1 MRSDATRNREAILR
15 ATEELLAAHGAE
27 HISLDRVA
35 AAAGVGK
42 GTLFRRFGSRTG
54 LFQELLAERAA
65 ALALAI
71 ESPGS
76 ALGPG
81 APPEDR
87 LLAFLDELAELA
99 ERNLALFAAHE
110 RACAEDKYRDPTY
123 LRWHRH
129 VTALI
134 VEAAAGGER
143 QREAAHARPDGPG
156 GGPDGAG
163 DGPDGDGQGDA
174 PDSAGDGLDGAGPDG
189 DRLDAEFA
197 AHALLGSF
205 DADLARH
212 VMADGGVAR
221 LKSSVRGLAAALL
234 A

>member
-15 ATEELLAAHGAE
+15 ATEDLLATHGAE
-27 HISLDRVA
+27 HLSLDRVA

-76 ALGPG
+76 PLGPG
-81 APPEDR
+81 NPPRER

-99 ERNLALFAAHE
+99 QRNLALFAAHE
-110 RACAEDKYRDPTY
+110 RACADDKYRDPTY
-123 LRWHRH
+123 LRWHTH

-134 VEAAAGGER
+134 AEA
-143 QREAAHARPDGPG
+143 GPG
-156 GGPDGAG
+156 GGEG
-163 DGPDGDGQGDA
+163 
-174 PDSAGDGLDGAGPDG
+174 
-189 DRLDAEFA
+189 RLDAEFA

-212 VMADGGVAR
+212 VMADGGPAR
-221 LKSSVRGLAAALL
+221 LKSSVRGLAEALL

>member
-71 ESPGS
+71 ESPDS
-76 ALGPG
+76 PLGPG
-81 APPEDR
+81 APPRER

-99 ERNLALFAAHE
+99 QRNLALFAAHE
-110 RACAEDKYRDPTY
+110 RACADDKYRDPTY
-123 LRWHRH
+123 LRWHAH

-134 VEAAAGGER
+134 AETGLARARGAVSGGE
-143 QREAAHARPDGPG
+143 G
-156 GGPDGAG
+156 G
-163 DGPDGDGQGDA
+163 
-174 PDSAGDGLDGAGPDG
+174 
-189 DRLDAEFA
+189 LDAEFA

-221 LKSSVRGLAAALL
+221 LKSSVRGLAEALL

>member
-15 ATEELLAAHGAE
+15 AAEELLAAHGAE

-65 ALALAI
+65 ALAEAI

-76 ALGPG
+76 PLGPG
-81 APPEDR
+81 APPRER
-87 LLAFLDELAELA
+87 LLAFLDELAGLA

-110 RACAEDKYRDPTY
+110 RACAADKYRDPTY
-123 LRWHRH
+123 LRWHAH
-129 VTALI
+129 VTAL
-134 VEAAAGGER
+134 VAAA
-143 QREAAHARPDGPG
+143 APG
-156 GGPDGAG
+156 
-163 DGPDGDGQGDA
+163 
-174 PDSAGDGLDGAGPDG
+174 
-189 DRLDAEFA
+189 LDAEFA
-197 AHALLGSF
+197 AHTLLASF

-212 VMADGGVAR
+212 VMAEGGADR
-221 LKSSVRGLAAALL
+221 LRASVRGVAEALL
-234 A
+234 RG

>member
-15 ATEELLAAHGAE
+15 ATEELLATYGAE

-76 ALGPG
+76 VLGPG
-81 APPEDR
+81 TPPRER
-87 LLAFLDELAELA
+87 LMAFLDELAELA
-99 ERNLALFAAHE
+99 QRNLALFAAHE
-110 RACAEDKYRDPTY
+110 RACADDKYLDPTY
-123 LRWHRH
+123 LRWHAH

-134 VEAAAGGER
+134 AEA
-143 QREAAHARPDGPG
+143 GPG
-156 GGPDGAG
+156 GEG
-163 DGPDGDGQGDA
+163 
-174 PDSAGDGLDGAGPDG
+174 
-189 DRLDAEFA
+189 RLDAEFA

-221 LKSSVRGLAAALL
+221 LKSSVRGLAEALL